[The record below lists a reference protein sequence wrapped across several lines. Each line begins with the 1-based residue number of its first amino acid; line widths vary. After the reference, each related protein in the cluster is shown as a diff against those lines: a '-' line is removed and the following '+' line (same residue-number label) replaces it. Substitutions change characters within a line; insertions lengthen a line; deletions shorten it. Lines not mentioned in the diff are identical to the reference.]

1 MKGRAVSADVT
12 SNHYYISQTL
22 PKGISALHNLRVL
35 DLEGNKL
42 EYLATEIS
50 KLHCVTLATEISEL
64 HRVTLATEISE
75 LHRVTLHNSPS
86 PLFPLSTLLPSLNS
100 PPFPQLSSLPF
111 TVLPFPSRPYPRLL
125 T

>member
-12 SNHYYISQTL
+12 RVHYYISQTL

-50 KLHCVTLATEISEL
+50 ELHRVTCTLATRPHWPQVTPCVYTLATEISEL
-64 HRVTLATEISE
+64 HRVTLCCDMFCE
-75 LHRVTLHNSPS
+75 
-86 PLFPLSTLLPSLNS
+86 
-100 PPFPQLSSLPF
+100 
-111 TVLPFPSRPYPRLL
+111 
-125 T
+125 